1 MPISKD
7 RFERIEDDGI
17 SPGTNAE
24 RILDLLVRNRD
35 LAFTMT
41 EIADEADVT
50 RGSVGPTLKRLQEDG
65 YVDHRGTYWRVS
77 ESVLASSAGLAH
89 ASEAASMYDD
99 GEEFDVSAWAEEA
112 DDGDAKD
119 YSDGDGSD
127 R

>member
-24 RILDLLVRNRD
+24 RILDVLVRNRD

-41 EIADEADVT
+41 EIADEADVK
-50 RGSVGPTLKRLQEDG
+50 RGSVGPTLKRLEEDG

-77 ESVLASSAGLAH
+77 ESFLASHASLAH
-89 ASEAASMYDD
+89 TSEVASRYDD
-99 GEEFDVSAWAEEA
+99 GEEFDVAAWAEEA
-112 DDGDAKD
+112 DDGDAND
-119 YSDGDGSD
+119 YSDGEGSD